1 MLKHTERLTAWTL
14 VTLTWLSGCAGNIG
28 ESSAKSA
35 ERSPDEGTVSNQEPD
50 SGPERSNIS
59 GDERMTAPTDDA
71 ESSGDDRG
79 LSEVEPYQPP
89 EARLRR
95 LTRTQFHNA
104 LESLLG
110 KPVIT
115 DNMPSDNYE
124 EGFAVVGASTI
135 ATSPLG
141 VERYHHIVEENVELV
156 FADEVRRKELLGCVV
171 STWTDPCAQG
181 YLHSQ
186 GRLAFR
192 RDLTDEEVEQLA
204 HVAEV
209 AEHELGDAYAGLQW
223 ATVALLTSPNFLYRS
238 EWGSASTA
246 AAQRLTGYAMAS
258 RLVFAL
264 WNRPPDEELLDEAA
278 LGNLDTAEGV
288 NAAARH
294 LLTAN
299 YGHEAIGSF
308 VDEYMRLD
316 RIAGQHKDPAMF
328 PEYTPALQAGM
339 VTDMRSTW
347 QELAFVLDGNA
358 LDLFTTETAV
368 VNADLAH
375 LYGINDEG
383 LSSTDFKVID
393 LPTASGYGG
402 ILSKPAFLS
411 QFANQTEGSPTLRGK
426 FIREAVLCT
435 PIPPPPAGVTVEFED
450 SSDATTKR
458 EKLAMHRTDPT
469 CSGCHSLMD
478 PLGLPLE
485 SFDAIGRFRTEDQGE
500 MLDLSGE
507 VDGTLVSNA
516 SELGLA
522 LSKSTGV
529 ARCLVSKYYTYVLG
543 YKPRPEE
550 RPFDEALYR
559 SFSESGYKL
568 KQLIL
573 DAVATDA
580 FQLVSVAKGVNDVA
594 RNETAY

>member
-1 MLKHTERLTAWTL
+1 MLRHTERLTTWTL
-14 VTLTWLSGCAGNIG
+14 VTLAWLSGCVGSRG
-28 ESSAKSA
+28 ESSAKSDDQ
-35 ERSPDEGTVSNQEPD
+35 SPDERTVSNQEPD
-50 SGPERSNIS
+50 SDPDRSNVS
-59 GDERMTAPTDDA
+59 GDDRTMAPTDEA

-79 LSEVEPYQPP
+79 QTGVESYQPP
-89 EARLRR
+89 AARLRR
-95 LTRTQFHNA
+95 LTQTQFHNA

-110 KPVIT
+110 KPVVT
-115 DNMPSDNYE
+115 DKMPSDNYE
-124 EGFAVVGASTI
+124 EGFAAVGAATI

-156 FADEVRRKELLGCVV
+156 FTDEVRREELLGCVV
-171 STWTDPCAQG
+171 NTWTDSCAQG
-181 YLHSQ
+181 YLRSQ

-192 RDLTDEEVEQLA
+192 RDLTDEEVQQLA

-209 AEHELGDAYAGLQW
+209 AERELGDAHAGLQW

-238 EWGSASTA
+238 EWGSASATA
-246 AAQRLTGYAMAS
+246 VQRLTGYAMAS
-258 RLVFAL
+258 RLAFAL

-278 LGNLDTAEGV
+278 MGHLDTAEGV
-288 NAAARH
+288 NVAARH
-294 LLTAN
+294 LLTAS
-299 YGHEAIGSF
+299 YGREAIGSF

-316 RIAGQHKDPAMF
+316 RIAGQHKDPALF
-328 PEYTPALQAGM
+328 PEYTPSLQVGM
-339 VTDMRSTW
+339 VNDMRSTW
-347 QELAFVLDGNA
+347 QEFVFVLDGNA
-358 LDLFTTETAV
+358 LDLFTTKTAV

-375 LYGINDEG
+375 LYGISDEG
-383 LSSTDFKVID
+383 LSSADFKVIN

-435 PIPPPPAGVTVEFED
+435 PIPPPPAGVTVEFDD

-458 EKLAMHRTDPT
+458 EKLAVHRTDPT

-485 SFDAIGRFRTEDQGE
+485 SFDAIGGFRTEDQGE

-507 VDGTLVSNA
+507 VDGVLVTDA
-516 SELGLA
+516 SELGFA
-522 LSKSTGV
+522 LSKSTSV

-543 YKPRPEE
+543 FKPRLAE
-550 RPFDEALYR
+550 RPFAEALYR
-559 SFSESGYKL
+559 SFSESGHKL
-568 KQLIL
+568 KQLVL

-580 FQLVSVAKGVNDVA
+580 FQLVSTAKG
-594 RNETAY
+594 E